1 MTLVAHESAN
11 NWAPAVDVKHFS
23 LMTRDWMRV
32 DAACLELTDIAIVN
46 ARLIARIPRIDLN
59 FIFFVST

>member
-1 MTLVAHESAN
+1 
-11 NWAPAVDVKHFS
+11 
-23 LMTRDWMRV
+23 
-32 DAACLELTDIAIVN
+32 LELTDIAIVN